1 MLKCNL
7 HVLNFN
13 FNRMRQQ
20 SACFL
25 LLIVSLIFF
34 QRALS
39 QGCADAL
46 NNYVCAGQTQT
57 SEVLYAQYPAFFNL
71 GTFTNVSGDSLNYAQ
86 WFSFHTNSSSPPG
99 GVTISVQVNNC
110 NYAGNE
116 QNDLLYMSVYS
127 IAPGGNPCAISTNT
141 SALNATLISG
151 SSSFEY
157 SLPSVL
163 PNRDYIIVVGVF
175 LPPTSN
181 PAELPCGFNLTV
193 SGSAL
198 EISASANPPII
209 YGDQTSTLSVSGQ
222 TDNVAVEWTPAEYL
236 DNPTSVNPVASVNE
250 PTSFE
255 VTGQV
260 GNCTVTDVVSVSR
273 SGCESALSNPL
284 CADET
289 QTVDSLFANAY
300 SSPCFPSSVPSQT
313 LSNTVWYSFHTSE
326 LAGGSVTID
335 IDFLDCDYSTDGDN
349 DFVYLAVYPVAEG
362 QNPCEVSGSLADC
375 AGDNESFSFL
385 MSDVQPNTDYVVVAG
400 SNHLVQGSNAEDPC
414 SFDVAISGSA
424 VDIEAVI
431 LDGVAAVS
439 LGQEVTL
446 QVNGA
451 DSDSPVRWSP
461 SQYVESPTQ
470 VTTVAYPEETT
481 VFQVTGTVGDCRLLT
496 EVIVTV
502 TDPIEIYSA
511 ISPNGDGVNDTWKIR
526 DIEFFEGCQVEVF
539 DRWGQS
545 VFKSVGYERPWDG
558 TFKGRYLPTG
568 PYYYVIELNSLDVT
582 IPPFTGVVS
591 IVH

>member
-1 MLKCNL
+1 
-7 HVLNFN
+7 
-13 FNRMRQQ
+13 MRHQ
-20 SACFL
+20 SACFFF
-25 LLIVSLIFF
+25 LIVSLFF
-34 QRALS
+34 GQRMIA

-46 NNYVCAGQTQT
+46 SNYVCAGQTQT
-57 SEVLYAQYPAFFNL
+57 GEVLYAQYPAFFNL
-71 GTFTNVSGDSLNYAQ
+71 GTFTNVPGDSLNYAQ
-86 WFSFHTNSSSPPG
+86 WFSFHTNSSTPPG
-99 GVTISVQVNNC
+99 SVTVSVQVINC
-110 NYAGNE
+110 NYTGDG

-127 IAPGGNPCAISTNT
+127 IAPGVNPCAISTNT
-141 SALNATLISG
+141 SALTATLISG
-151 SSSFEY
+151 STSFEY
-157 SLPSVL
+157 TLPTVL
-163 PNRDYIIVVGVF
+163 PNRDYIIVLGMF

-209 YGDQTSTLSVSGQ
+209 YGDQTSALSVSGQ
-222 TDNVAVEWTPAEYL
+222 TDNIAVQWTPAEYL
-236 DNPTSVNPVASVNE
+236 DNPSSVNPVATVNE

-255 VTGQV
+255 VTAQV
-260 GNCTVTDVVSVSR
+260 GNCTVTDIVSVSR

-300 SSPCFPSSVPSQT
+300 SSPCFPASVPSQT
-313 LSNTVWYSFHTSE
+313 LSNTVWYSFHTNE
-326 LAGGSVTID
+326 LTDESVTIQ
-335 IDFLDCDYSTDGDN
+335 ITILDCDYSTGGDN
-349 DFVYLAVYPVAEG
+349 DFVYAAAFPVAEG
-362 QNPCEVSGSLADC
+362 QDPCAVSGSLAQC
-375 AGDNESFSFL
+375 AGDNSSFSL
-385 MSDVQPNTDYVVVAG
+385 VLSSVQSNTDYVVVAG
-400 SNHLVQGSNAEDPC
+400 SNHIVQGTNVEDPC
-414 SFDVAISGSA
+414 SFDVTISGGA
-424 VDIEAVI
+424 VDIQAVI
-431 LDGVAAVS
+431 LDGVASIS
-439 LGQEVTL
+439 LGQEVNL

-451 DSDSPVRWSP
+451 DSGSSVRWSP
-461 SQYVESPTQ
+461 AQYVESPTQ
-470 VTTVAYPEETT
+470 ATTVAYPEETT
-481 VFQVTGTVGDCRLLT
+481 VFQVAGTVGECRLLS

-502 TDPIEIYSA
+502 TDPISIYSA
-511 ISPNGDGVNDTWKIR
+511 ISPNGDGINDTWKIK

-558 TFKGRYLPTG
+558 TFKGRYLPMG

>member
-1 MLKCNL
+1 
-7 HVLNFN
+7 
-13 FNRMRQQ
+13 MRHQ
-20 SACFL
+20 SACFFF
-25 LLIVSLIFF
+25 LIVSLFF
-34 QRALS
+34 GQRMIA

-46 NNYVCAGQTQT
+46 SNYVCAGQTQT

-86 WFSFHTNSSSPPG
+86 WYSFHTNSSTPPG
-99 GVTISVQVNNC
+99 SVTISVQVNNC
-110 NYAGNE
+110 NYTGDG

-127 IAPGGNPCAISTNT
+127 IAPGGNPCAIATNT
-141 SALNATLISG
+141 SALNATLSSG
-151 SSSFEY
+151 NSSFEY
-157 SLPSVL
+157 SLPTVL
-163 PNRDYIIVVGVF
+163 PNRDYVIVVGMY

-209 YGDQTSTLSVSGQ
+209 YGDQTSTLSVTGQ
-222 TDNVAVEWTPAEYL
+222 TDNVAIEWSPAQYL
-236 DNPTSVNPVASVNE
+236 DNPSSISPVASVDE
-250 PTSFE
+250 PTAFQ
-255 VTGQV
+255 VTAQV

-300 SSPCFPSSVPSQT
+300 SSPCFPASVPSQT
-313 LSNTVWYSFHTSE
+313 LSNTVWYSFHTNE
-326 LAGGSVTID
+326 LTDESVTIQ
-335 IDFLDCDYSTDGDN
+335 ITILDCDYSTDGDN
-349 DFVYLAVYPVAEG
+349 DFVYVAAFPVADG
-362 QNPCEVSGSLADC
+362 QNPCEVSSSLADC
-375 AGDNESFSFL
+375 AGDNSSFSFTL
-385 MSDVQPNTDYVVVAG
+385 SNVQPNTDYVVVAG
-400 SNHLVQGSNAEDPC
+400 SNHIVQGSNAEDPC
-414 SFDVAISGSA
+414 SFDVTISGGA
-424 VDIEAVI
+424 VDITAVI
-431 LDGVAAVS
+431 LPVGTVSIS
-439 LGQEVTL
+439 LGAEITL

-461 SQYVESPTQ
+461 SQYVDSPTQ
-470 VTTVAYPEETT
+470 VNTTAYPEETT
-481 VFQVTGTVGDCRLLT
+481 VFQVTGSVGECSLQS

-502 TDPIEIYSA
+502 TDPIDIYSA
-511 ISPNGDGVNDTWKIR
+511 ISPNGDGVNDNWKIGQ
-526 DIEFFEGCQVEVF
+526 IERFEGCQVEVF

-545 VFKSVGYERPWDG
+545 VFKSVGYAAPWDG
-558 TFKGRYLPTG
+558 TCKGSYLPTG

>member
-1 MLKCNL
+1 
-7 HVLNFN
+7 
-13 FNRMRQQ
+13 
-20 SACFL
+20 
-25 LLIVSLIFF
+25 
-34 QRALS
+34 
-39 QGCADAL
+39 
-46 NNYVCAGQTQT
+46 
-57 SEVLYAQYPAFFNL
+57 
-71 GTFTNVSGDSLNYAQ
+71 
-86 WFSFHTNSSSPPG
+86 
-99 GVTISVQVNNC
+99 
-110 NYAGNE
+110 
-116 QNDLLYMSVYS
+116 
-127 IAPGGNPCAISTNT
+127 
-141 SALNATLISG
+141 
-151 SSSFEY
+151 
-157 SLPSVL
+157 L

-209 YGDQTSTLSVSGQ
+209 YGDQTSALSVSGQ

-300 SSPCFPSSVPSQT
+300 SNPCFPSSVPSQT
-313 LSNTVWYSFHTSE
+313 LSNTVWYSFHTNE
-326 LAGGSVTID
+326 LSDENVSIRV
-335 IDFLDCDYSTDGDN
+335 DFVDCDFSTDGDN
-349 DFVYLAVYPVAEG
+349 DFVYVAAFPVAAG
-362 QNPCEVSGSLADC
+362 QDPCAVSASLAQC
-375 AGDNESFSFL
+375 AGNNSSFSL
-385 MSDVQPNTDYVVVAG
+385 PLSGVQPNTDYVVVAG
-400 SNHLVQGSNAEDPC
+400 SNHIVQGSNAEDPC
-414 SFDVAISGSA
+414 SFDVTISGGA
-424 VDIEAVI
+424 VDINAVI
-431 LDGVAAVS
+431 LPEGTASIS
-439 LGQEVTL
+439 LGEGVTL

-451 DSDSPVRWSP
+451 DSGTSVRWSP
-461 SQYVESPTQ
+461 SQFVENSTQ
-470 VTTVAYPEETT
+470 VTTMAYPEQTT
-481 VFQVTGTVGDCRLLT
+481 VFQVTGTVGECSLMA

-502 TDPIEIYSA
+502 TDPIEIFSA
-511 ISPNGDGVNDTWKIR
+511 ISPNGDGVNDTWKIGQ
-526 DIEFFEGCQVEVF
+526 IERFEGCQVEVF

-558 TFKGRYLPTG
+558 TYKGKYLPTG

>member
-1 MLKCNL
+1 MLY
-7 HVLNFN
+7 FN
-13 FNRMRQQ
+13 FNRMRHL
-20 SACFL
+20 ATCWII
-25 LLIVSLIFF
+25 LIASLFSC
-34 QRALS
+34 QRLFS

-46 NNYVCAGQTQT
+46 TNYVCAGQTQT

-71 GTFTNVSGDSLNYAQ
+71 GTFTNVPGDSLNYAQ

-99 GVTISVQVNNC
+99 GVTISVQVNSC

-127 IAPGGNPCAISTNT
+127 IAPGGNPCAIATNT
-141 SALNATLISG
+141 SALNATLSSG
-151 SSSFEY
+151 ASYFEY
-157 SLPSVL
+157 SLPTVL
-163 PNRDYIIVVGVF
+163 PNRDYIIIVGMF

-181 PAELPCGFNLTV
+181 PAELPCGFDLTV

-198 EISASANPPII
+198 EITATADPPII
-209 YGDQTSTLSVSGQ
+209 YGNQTSTLSVTGQ
-222 TDNVAVEWTPAEYL
+222 TDNVSVQWSPAQYL
-236 DNPTSVNPVASVNE
+236 DNASSVSPLASVIE

-255 VTGQV
+255 VSAQV

-300 SSPCFPSSVPSQT
+300 SNPCFPASVPSQT
-313 LSNTVWYSFHTSE
+313 LSNTVWYSFHTNE
-326 LAGGSVTID
+326 LTDETATIQVS
-335 IDFLDCDYSTDGDN
+335 ILDCDFSTDGDN
-349 DFVYLAVYPVAEG
+349 DFVYAAVYPVAEG

-375 AGDNESFSFL
+375 AGDNSSFSL
-385 MSDVQPNTDYVVVAG
+385 TLTNVQPNTDYVVVAG
-400 SNHLVQGSNAEDPC
+400 SNHVVQGTNAEDPC
-414 SFDVAISGSA
+414 SFDVTISGGA
-424 VDIEAVI
+424 VDISAVI
-431 LDGVAAVS
+431 LPAGTVSIS
-439 LGQEVTL
+439 LGEEINL

-451 DSDSPVRWSP
+451 DSGSSVRWSP
-461 SQYVESPTQ
+461 SQYVESPTE

-481 VFQVTGTVGDCRLLT
+481 VFQVSGTVGECRLLS

-502 TDPIEIYSA
+502 TDPIEIYNA
-511 ISPNGDGVNDTWKIR
+511 FSPNGDGTNDSWKI
-526 DIEFFEGCQVEVF
+526 DQIERFEGCQVEVF

-582 IPPFTGVVS
+582 IAPYTGVVS

>member
-1 MLKCNL
+1 M
-7 HVLNFN
+7 
-13 FNRMRQQ
+13 QQ
-20 SACFL
+20 RIVFSIL
-25 LLIVSLIFF
+25 TMTSLLIAQTAF
-34 QRALS
+34 S
-39 QGCADAL
+39 QSCADAL
-46 NNYVCAGQTQT
+46 TNYMCAGQTQT
-57 SEVLYAQYPAFFNL
+57 NEVLYAQYPAFFSL

-86 WFSFHTNSSSPPG
+86 WYSFHTNSSTPPG
-99 GVTISVQVNNC
+99 SVSVSVQVINC
-110 NYAGNE
+110 NYTGDG

-127 IAPGGNPCAISTNT
+127 IAPGGNPCAIATNT
-141 SALNATLISG
+141 SALNATLSSG
-151 SSSFEY
+151 NSSFEY
-157 SLPSVL
+157 SLPTVL
-163 PNRDYIIVVGVF
+163 PNRDYIIVVGMF

-181 PAELPCGFNLTV
+181 PAELPCGFSLTV

-209 YGDQTSTLSVSGQ
+209 YGDQTSTLSVTGQ
-222 TDNVAVEWTPAEYL
+222 TDNVAIEWSPAQYL
-236 DNPTSVNPVASVNE
+236 DNPSSISPVASVDE
-250 PTSFE
+250 PTSFQ
-255 VTGQV
+255 VTAQV
-260 GNCTVTDVVSVSR
+260 GNCTVTDVISVSR

-284 CADET
+284 CAEET
-289 QTVDSLFANAY
+289 QSVDSLFANAY
-300 SSPCFPSSVPSQT
+300 SNPCFPSSVPNET
-313 LSNTVWYSFHTSE
+313 LSNTVWYSFHTNE
-326 LAGGSVTID
+326 LSDMSVTIQV
-335 IDFLDCDYSTDGDN
+335 DFVDCDYSTDGDN

-362 QNPCEVSGSLADC
+362 QNPCEVSPSLAEC
-375 AGDNESFSFL
+375 EGDNSSFSFTL
-385 MSDVQPNTDYVVVAG
+385 DNVQSNTDYVVVAG
-400 SNHLVQGSNAEDPC
+400 SNHIVQGSNAEDPC
-414 SFDVAISGSA
+414 SFDVTISGGA

-431 LDGVAAVS
+431 PDGVASIS
-439 LGQEVTL
+439 LGQDATL

-470 VTTVAYPEETT
+470 VTTIAYPEETT
-481 VFQVTGTVGDCRLLT
+481 VFQVTGTIGECRLIS

-511 ISPNGDGVNDTWKIR
+511 ISPNGDGFNDTWKIK

-558 TFKGRYLPTG
+558 TFKGKYLPTG